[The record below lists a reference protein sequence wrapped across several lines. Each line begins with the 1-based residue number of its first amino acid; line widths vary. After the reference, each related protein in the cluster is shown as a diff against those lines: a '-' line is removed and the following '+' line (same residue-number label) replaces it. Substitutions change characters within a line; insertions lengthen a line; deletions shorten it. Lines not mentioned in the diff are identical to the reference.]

1 VGRAGTGSLRMVLL
15 LPPPHDTPRA
25 VVALDL
31 IDNATRGTSD
41 RAGTGTD
48 HGPDRPSDHRS
59 GGRANG
65 RAGGLLAC
73 GAGARQET

>member
-1 VGRAGTGSLRMVLL
+1 MVLL
-15 LPPPHDTPRA
+15 PPLHDTPRA

-31 IDNATRGTSD
+31 IDNATRGASD

-48 HGPDRPSDHRS
+48 HGPDWPSDHRS

-73 GAGARQET
+73 SAGARQKT